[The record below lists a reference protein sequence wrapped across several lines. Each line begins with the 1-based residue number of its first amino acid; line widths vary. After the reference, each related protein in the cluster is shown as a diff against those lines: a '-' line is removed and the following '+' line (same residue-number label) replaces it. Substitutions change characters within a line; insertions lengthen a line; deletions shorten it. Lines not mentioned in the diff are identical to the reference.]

1 MYWVYI
7 LCSNKHG
14 TLYIGI
20 TNNIIRRAYAHKQ
33 KIIKG
38 LTSKYNITKLVYTEE
53 FTDIKEALTR
63 EKNLK
68 KWKRSWKIKLIEKT
82 NPEWKD
88 LIE

>member
-1 MYWVYI
+1 M
-7 LCSNKHG
+7 S
-14 TLYIGI
+14 I
-20 TNNIIRRAYAHKQ
+20 TNNIIRRAYEHKQ

-38 LTSKYNITKLVYTEE
+38 FTSKYNIIKLVYTEE
-53 FTDIKEALTR
+53 LTDIQEALTR

-68 KWKRSWKIKLIEKT
+68 KWQHSWKIELIENT

>member
-7 LCSNKHG
+7 LCSNKQG

-20 TNNIIRRAYAHKQ
+20 TNNIIRRAYEHKQ

-38 LTSKYNITKLVYTEE
+38 FTSKYNITKLVYTEE

-68 KWKRSWKIKLIEKT
+68 KWKRSWKIELIEKT

>member
-7 LCSNKHG
+7 LCSNRNG
-14 TLYIGI
+14 TLYIGV
-20 TNNIIRRAYAHKQ
+20 TNNIIRRVYEHKQ

-38 LTSKYNITKLVYTEE
+38 FTSKYNIIKLVYIEE

-68 KWKRSWKIKLIEKT
+68 KWKRSWKIELIEKT